1 MKARVLAPAG
11 ILLLV
16 FIARVWLAG
25 AGSTPDG
32 QPALVDLQSTDP
44 LKAEFNR
51 AAGKMRGHHL
61 RSLPRAPIA

>member
-16 FIARVWLAG
+16 FIARAWLAG

-32 QPALVDLQSTDP
+32 QPALVDLRSTDT
-44 LKAEFNR
+44 LKAEFKR
-51 AAGKMRGHHL
+51 
-61 RSLPRAPIA
+61 